1 MAEESDSNMVC
12 CGPGTGRDR
21 NEASGFGAS
30 RKIRLVEYFN
40 NLCYFTLILV
50 STTAGVSPPKLLNEE
65 PLEQLKNIPQQEEV
79 RR

>member
-30 RKIRLVEYFN
+30 TKIRLVEYFN
-40 NLCYFTLILV
+40 NLYYFTLILV
-50 STTAGVSPPKLLNEE
+50 SLNFKLL
-65 PLEQLKNIPQQEEV
+65 QEFLLPSC
-79 RR
+79 